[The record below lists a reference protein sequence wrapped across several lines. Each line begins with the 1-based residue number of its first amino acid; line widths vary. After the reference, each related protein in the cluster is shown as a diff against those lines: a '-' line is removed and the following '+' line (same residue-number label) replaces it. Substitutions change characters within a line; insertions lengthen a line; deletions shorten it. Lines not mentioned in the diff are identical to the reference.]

1 MDGPSEYIRD
11 KNHVRM
17 NATKWVTLSGFCK
30 YLGSSGQC
38 KIDETEKGNS
48 FISFTWIDRNPETLA
63 CQKDLEKK
71 NDNKRRFCEKN
82 VDLKTAISS
91 SIFSIFLEQKQ
102 RRNLSEK
109 LFLGVR
115 LTQ

>member
-1 MDGPSEYIRD
+1 MYLRDVWMVPLEYIRD

-48 FISFTWIDRNPETLA
+48 YRPKIPTIPPPEYPRIYLP
-63 CQKDLEKK
+63 
-71 NDNKRRFCEKN
+71 
-82 VDLKTAISS
+82 
-91 SIFSIFLEQKQ
+91 
-102 RRNLSEK
+102 NLSAQAQSSG
-109 LFLGVR
+109 F
-115 LTQ
+115 Q